1 MYRVL
6 SYILYYIIK
15 NCVFI
20 DYLCCQY
27 KTLIRITSD
36 KTFEQASYN
45 ILLGIGITEALIIL
59 YLAMYLWINQIQLSY
74 LISDTVW

>member
-1 MYRVL
+1 MIKKDTWVIALLVFYKSKSKNSIKMYRVL

-45 ILLGIGITEALIIL
+45 ILLGIGIP
-59 YLAMYLWINQIQLSY
+59 
-74 LISDTVW
+74 